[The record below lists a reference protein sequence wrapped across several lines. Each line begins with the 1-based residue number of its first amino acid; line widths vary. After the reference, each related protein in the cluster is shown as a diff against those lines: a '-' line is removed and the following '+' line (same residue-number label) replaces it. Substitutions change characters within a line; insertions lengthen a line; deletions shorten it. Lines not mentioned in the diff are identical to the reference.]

1 MTKHMR
7 LIMNTKLQ
15 KILNKHK
22 KMIYGLIGA
31 LILLILVVFSF
42 LGASDN
48 KEATIVNESKTKD
61 ASSQKTKDVS
71 KDTSTSSQEK
81 TSQSSETEKAS
92 STSTSASSSTS
103 TTEDK
108 QTSEPVYQPS
118 TSSYTSDANTSTYEE
133 PTPNYAEPAYEE
145 PASSSYTPAPSSNS
159 YKEITR
165 SDFEKH
171 NKAVAEWD
179 EANGFGGEGLDSGN
193 GYLGW

>member
-15 KILNKHK
+15 KIINKHK

-108 QTSEPVYQPS
+108 QTSEPVYEPS

-133 PTPNYAEPAYEE
+133 PTSNYAEPAYEE
-145 PASSSYTPAPSSNS
+145 PTSSTYKPASSSSVEVTVGDI
-159 YKEITR
+159 ERT
-165 SDFEKH
+165 
-171 NKAVAEWD
+171 NKRIAEWNK
-179 EANGFGGEGLDSGN
+179 ANGFGGDNLDSGN

>member
-1 MTKHMR
+1 MF
-7 LIMNTKLQ
+7 TKLQ
-15 KILNKHK
+15 KRISKHK
-22 KMIYGLIGA
+22 KMIYGLIGG
-31 LILLILVVFSF
+31 LILLILVGVAF
-42 LGASDN
+42 LGASAN
-48 KEATIVNESKTKD
+48 KDASIVNESKTKD

-71 KDTSTSSQEK
+71 KDTSTSSEEK
-81 TSQSSETEKAS
+81 TKQSSETEKAS

-108 QTSEPVYQPS
+108 QTSEPVYEPS

-133 PTPNYAEPAYEE
+133 PTSNYSEPSYEE
-145 PASSSYTPAPSSNS
+145 PASSSYTPASSSSNS

-165 SDFEKH
+165 DDIKKT

-179 EANGFGGEGLDSGN
+179 HANGFGGDTIDSGN

>member
-1 MTKHMR
+1 MF
-7 LIMNTKLQ
+7 TKLQ
-15 KILNKHK
+15 KRISKHK
-22 KMIYGLIGA
+22 KIIYGLIGG
-31 LILLILVVFSF
+31 LILLILVVGSF
-42 LGASDN
+42 LGSSAN

-81 TSQSSETEKAS
+81 TSQSFETEKAS

-108 QTSEPVYQPS
+108 QTSEPVYEPS
-118 TSSYTSDANTSTYEE
+118 TSDANTSTYEE
-133 PTPNYAEPAYEE
+133 PTSTYSEPAYEE
-145 PASSSYTPAPSSNS
+145 PAASTYTPASSSNS
-159 YKEITR
+159 YTEITR
-165 SDFEKH
+165 DDMKKH

-179 EANGFGGEGLDSGN
+179 EANGFGGEGLDRGD

>member
-1 MTKHMR
+1 MY
-7 LIMNTKLQ
+7 TKLQ
-15 KILNKHK
+15 KIINKHK
-22 KMIYGLIGA
+22 KMTYGLIGA

-108 QTSEPVYQPS
+108 QTNEPVYEPS

-133 PTPNYAEPAYEE
+133 PTSTYAEPAYEE
-145 PASSSYTPAPSSNS
+145 PAASTYTPASSSSNS
-159 YKEITR
+159 YTEITR
-165 SDFEKH
+165 DDMKKH

-193 GYLGW
+193 GYMGW

>member
-1 MTKHMR
+1 MY
-7 LIMNTKLQ
+7 TKLQ
-15 KILNKHK
+15 KIINKHK
-22 KMIYGLIGA
+22 KMTYGLIGA

-108 QTSEPVYQPS
+108 QTSGPVYEPS
-118 TSSYTSDANTSTYEE
+118 TSSYTSDTNISTYEE
-133 PTPNYAEPAYEE
+133 PTSTYSEPAYEE
-145 PASSSYTPAPSSNS
+145 PAASTYTPASSSNS
-159 YKEITR
+159 YTEITR
-165 SDFEKH
+165 DDMKAH
-171 NKAVAEWD
+171 NKSVSEWD
-179 EANGFGGEGLDSGN
+179 KANGFGGEGLDRVN